1 MESKTEMKR
10 KGIVVAGT
18 LTLDITPVFEGQ
30 KKAKSVDEVFVPGK
44 VVHMDGIDIHP
55 GGAVSNTGLGLK
67 VLGADVHIVGKIGK
81 DELGDIIYR
90 YYDKYG
96 VAGDLI
102 VDESITTSYSIALT
116 PPGIDRIFL
125 HDPCAGNTF
134 RKEDINKKLYE
145 TSEIFH
151 YGYPP
156 VSRQL
161 YLNDGAECIA
171 MLKEAKEAGVATSI
185 DMCAVD
191 PECESGRLDWKG
203 IMEKMAPYVDFFEPS
218 IEELMFYL
226 DREKYNRL
234 YAAAE
239 NGDMI
244 GLLDIE
250 KDVKPLADQ
259 LVAWGAKVVL
269 VKCGYKGLYL
279 ATGSKEALEKIGGG
293 IVLDAEDWADKN
305 CFERSFVPDCV
316 LSGTGAGDTTIAA
329 FLYAVTLGY
338 SRERCLQLA
347 TGTGASCVAAYDA
360 LGGLKSFD
368 ELIKKIDAGW
378 EKQ

>member
-1 MESKTEMKR
+1 MEKQKER
-10 KGIVVAGT
+10 KGIIVAGT
-18 LTLDITPVFEGQ
+18 LTLDITPVFESS
-30 KKAKSVDEVFVPGK
+30 KKVNAVEEILVPGK
-44 VVHMDGIDIHP
+44 VVHMEGMDIHP

-67 VLGADVHIVGKIGK
+67 VLGADVHLVGKIGK
-81 DELGDIIYR
+81 DELGDIVYR

-96 VAGDLI
+96 AAGNLI
-102 VDESITTSYSIALT
+102 VDGSISTSYSIAIT

-134 RKEDINKKLYE
+134 RREDIDKKLYE
-145 TSEIFH
+145 TAEIFH

-156 VSRQL
+156 VSRLL

-191 PECESGRLDWKG
+191 PECESGQADWMG
-203 IMEKMAPYVDFFEPS
+203 IIEKMSPYVDFFEPS

-226 DREKYNRL
+226 DRDKYNRL
-234 YAAAE
+234 FEEAK

-250 KDVKPLADQ
+250 RDVRPLAEK
-259 LVAWGAKVVL
+259 LLSWGARIVL

-279 ATGSKEALEKIGGG
+279 ATSDAKALSGIGGD
-293 IVLDAEDWADKN
+293 IHLDAADWAN
-305 CFERSFVPDCV
+305 QRCFERSYVPDKL
-316 LSGTGAGDTTIAA
+316 LSGTGAGDTTIGA

-338 SRERCLQLA
+338 SRKRCLQLA
-347 TGTGASCVAAYDA
+347 AATGASCVAAYDA